1 MQKMGVLHVK
11 QKLTDQ
17 RTAINCN
24 IIHFLVFKLD
34 TAGGFST
41 KNVADLVAINLHKR
55 SMQVARLH
63 RAVLLA
69 DD

>member
-1 MQKMGVLHVK
+1 MGVLHVK
-11 QKLTDQ
+11 QKRTDQ

-24 IIHFLVFKLD
+24 MIHFLVFKLD
-34 TAGGFST
+34 TAGDFST
-41 KNVADLVAINLHKR
+41 KNTADLVTINLQKR

-63 RAVLLA
+63 SAVFLE